1 MGDKEEGKM
10 LLAIDI
16 GNTNITLG
24 VFDGEKLRVTYRLAT
39 HVSQMPD
46 EYAVYI
52 LSLLKQSG
60 LESNTITE
68 GAISC
73 VVPPLTTT
81 FNELFKKYF
90 DITPLIIA
98 PGVKTGVRIRYD
110 NPRELGGDRM
120 SNAAGALHLYKPPI
134 IVVAMGTATAFDTIS
149 KEGDYLGG
157 AVAPGITIAAE
168 ALYTRTAA
176 LPRVEL
182 VRPKKAIGPNT
193 VAAMQSGIIFGYAG
207 LIDGVVTRIQEEL
220 GEKATVVATGGHATT
235 IAKETKMIQKVNT
248 NLTLIGI
255 KVIHDLNRG

>member
-1 MGDKEEGKM
+1 M

-16 GNTNITLG
+16 GNTNTTLG
-24 VFDGEKLRVTYRLAT
+24 VFDGEKLRVTYHLAT
-39 HVSQMPD
+39 HVSQMSD

-52 LSLLKQSG
+52 LSLLKHSG
-60 LESNTITE
+60 IDSAAITE

-73 VVPPLTTT
+73 VVPPLITT

-90 DITPLIIA
+90 NIAPLTIA

-120 SNAAGALHLYKPPI
+120 SNAAGALSLYKPPI

-157 AVAPGITIAAE
+157 AVAPGLAIAAE

-207 LIDGVVTRIQEEL
+207 LIDGVVARIQDEL
-220 GEKATVVATGGHATT
+220 GEKATVVATGGYAG
-235 IAKETKMIQKVNT
+235 IVAKEAKSIQKVNP

-255 KVIHDLNRG
+255 KAIHDLNRK

>member
-1 MGDKEEGKM
+1 M
-10 LLAIDI
+10 LLAVDI
-16 GNTNITLG
+16 GNTNVTLG
-24 VFDGEKLRVTYRLAT
+24 IFDGDELRATFRLST

-52 LSLLKQSG
+52 LSLLRHKG
-60 LESNTITE
+60 LDIDSIKE

-73 VVPPLTTT
+73 VVPPLLTV
-81 FNELFKKYF
+81 FHELFEKYF
-90 DITPLIIA
+90 NIHPLAIV

-120 SNAAGALHLYKPPI
+120 SNAAGALSLYKAPI

-149 KEGDYLGG
+149 QEGDYLGG
-157 AVAPGITIAAE
+157 AVAPGIAIAAE

-182 VRPKKAIGPNT
+182 VRPKKAIGNNT
-193 VAAMQSGIIFGYAG
+193 VAAMQSGIVFGYAG
-207 LIDGVVTRIQEEL
+207 LIDGIVTRIQEEL
-220 GEKATVVATGGHATT
+220 GKKATVVATGGYSTI
-235 IAKETKMIQKVNT
+235 IAKEAKSIDKVNP

-255 KVIHDLNRG
+255 KVIHNLNRD

>member
-1 MGDKEEGKM
+1 M

-24 VFDGEKLRVTYRLAT
+24 VFDGDKLLVTYRLAT
-39 HVSQMPD
+39 HVNQMPD

-52 LSLLKQSG
+52 LSLLKYSG
-60 LESNTITE
+60 IDTSSITE

-90 DITPLIIA
+90 NVTPLTIG
-98 PGVKTGVRIRYD
+98 PGIKTGVRIRYD

-120 SNAAGALHLYKPPI
+120 SNAAGALSLYKPPI

-157 AVAPGITIAAE
+157 AVAPGLAIAAD
-168 ALYTRTAA
+168 ALYARTAA

-182 VRPKKAIGPNT
+182 VRPRKAIGPNT

-207 LIDGVVTRIQEEL
+207 LIDGIVSRIQEEL
-220 GEKATVVATGGHATT
+220 GEKATVVATGGYANI
-235 IAKETKMIQKVNT
+235 IARETKLIDKINP
-248 NLTLIGI
+248 NLGLIGI
-255 KVIHDLNRG
+255 KVIHALNRRQ

>member
-1 MGDKEEGKM
+1 M
-10 LLAIDI
+10 LLAVDI
-16 GNTNITLG
+16 GNTNISLG
-24 VFDGEKLRVTYRLAT
+24 VFDREKLRVTYRLAT
-39 HVSQMPD
+39 HVNQMPD
-46 EYAVYI
+46 EYAVFI

-60 LESNTITE
+60 LDTAAITE

-81 FNELFKKYF
+81 FTELFKKYF
-90 DITPLIIA
+90 NVEPLTIG
-98 PGVKTGVRIRYD
+98 PGIKTGVRIRYD

-120 SNAAGALHLYKPPI
+120 SNAAGALHLYKTPI

-157 AVAPGITIAAE
+157 AVAPGLAIAAE

-193 VAAMQSGIIFGYAG
+193 IAAMQSGIIFGYAG
-207 LIDGVVTRIQEEL
+207 LIDGVVARLQEEL
-220 GEKATVVATGGHATT
+220 GEKATVVATGGNAGI
-235 IAKETKMIQKVNT
+235 IAKETKLIQKVNP

-255 KVIHDLNRG
+255 KVIHDLNRA

>member
-1 MGDKEEGKM
+1 M

-16 GNTNITLG
+16 GNTNTTLG
-24 VFDGEKLRVTYRLAT
+24 VFDGEKLRATYRLAT
-39 HVSQMPD
+39 HVNQMPD
-46 EYAVYI
+46 EYAVFI
-52 LSLLKQSG
+52 LNLLKHSG
-60 LESNTITE
+60 IDTAAITE

-81 FNELFKKYF
+81 FNEMFKKYF
-90 DITPLIIA
+90 NIVPLTIG

-120 SNAAGALHLYKPPI
+120 SNAAGALSLYKTPI

-157 AVAPGITIAAE
+157 ALAPGLAIAAE

-182 VRPKKAIGPNT
+182 VRPKRAIGPNT
-193 VAAMQSGIIFGYAG
+193 IAAMQSGIIFGYAG
-207 LIDGVVTRIQEEL
+207 LIDGVVARIQEEL
-220 GEKATVVATGGHATT
+220 GEKGTVVATGGYAAI
-235 IAKETKMIQKVNT
+235 IAKEAKLIQKVNP

-255 KVIHDLNRG
+255 KVIHDLNRA